1 MTFESTLGGMFLELI
16 SVIVPVYKVEE
27 YLDQCVKSIVEQTY
41 HNLEIILVDDGSPDE
56 CPQKCDEWTKQDKRI
71 RVIHKK
77 NGGLSDARN
86 VGLRMASGTYVSFI
100 DSDDWISPDFY
111 ENLYHSIIK
120 NNAQIAASGI
130 IWAYK
135 DHLQNDKFMYNK
147 QVFSSEEALS
157 TLIQGRGFY
166 AVAWNKLYRKTLFEE
181 IEFPVGK
188 LHEDEFVT
196 YRLVGKAT
204 KLVLCQK
211 VIYYYRQR
219 EGSIMQEWSI
229 KHLDALD
236 AFFQRNAYLAKYYPK
251 LYVGDKVNLL
261 MACVGFFRECSK
273 LSNSQIEKN
282 KIREN
287 SKNIKFTIKEL
298 SMLDRKSLINVIKG
312 KVFFAYAYR
321 HYE

>member
-1 MTFESTLGGMFLELI
+1 MELI

-27 YLDQCVKSIVEQTY
+27 YLDHCVKSIVEQTY
-41 HNLEIILVDDGSPDE
+41 HNLEIILVDDGSPDK
-56 CPQKCDEWTKQDKRI
+56 CPLKCDEWAKQDNRI

-86 VGLRMASGTYVSFI
+86 VGLQVATGSYISFI

-111 ENLYHSIIK
+111 ENLYRSIIK

-130 IWAYK
+130 TWAYK
-135 DHLQNDKFMYNK
+135 DYLQNDKLINK
-147 QVFSSEEALS
+147 QVFSSEEALN
-157 TLIQGRGFY
+157 TLIQGQGFY
-166 AVAWNKLYRKTLFEE
+166 AVAWNKLYKRTLFEG

-219 EGSIMQEWSI
+219 SGSIMHEWSSA
-229 KHLDALD
+229 HLDVLE
-236 AFFQRNAYLAKYYPK
+236 AFKERMDFMYKCYPNLYLKSKYSLYLASVYNAKELLNFSNNISEKEITIILKYTTT
-251 LYVGDKVNLL
+251 L
-261 MACVGFFRECSK
+261 
-273 LSNSQIEKN
+273 
-282 KIREN
+282 
-287 SKNIKFTIKEL
+287 KFTLADFIKL
-298 SMLDRKSLINVIKG
+298 GMKKSIFILRGRLILWKLKN
-312 KVFFAYAYR
+312 
-321 HYE
+321 

>member
-1 MTFESTLGGMFLELI
+1 MELI

-27 YLDQCVKSIVEQTY
+27 YLDQCVKSIVGQTY

-56 CPQKCDEWTKQDKRI
+56 CPRKCDEWTKQDKRI

-86 VGLRMASGTYVSFI
+86 AGLRMASGTYVSFI

-111 ENLYHSIIK
+111 ENLYCSIIK

-135 DHLQNDKFMYNK
+135 DHLQSDKFIYNK

-166 AVAWNKLYRKTLFEE
+166 AVAWNKLYRKTLFEG

-261 MACVGFFRECSK
+261 MACVGFFRESSK

-282 KIREN
+282 EIREK

-321 HYE
+321 YYE

>member
-1 MTFESTLGGMFLELI
+1 MPESILGGMFLELI

-27 YLDQCVKSIVEQTY
+27 YLDHCIKSIVEQTY

-56 CPQKCDEWTKQDKRI
+56 CPLKCDEWAKQDKRI

-86 VGLRMASGTYVSFI
+86 IGLQMASGSYISFI

-130 IWAYK
+130 TWAFK
-135 DHLQNDKFMYNK
+135 DYLQNENLIYNK

-166 AVAWNKLYRKTLFEE
+166 AVAWNKLYKSNLFEG

-251 LYVGDKVNLL
+251 LYVSDKVNLL
-261 MACVGFFRECSK
+261 MACVGFFRKCSK
-273 LSNSQIEKN
+273 LADSQLEKK
-282 KIREN
+282 KIWEN

-312 KVFFAYAYR
+312 KVFFVYAYR
-321 HYE
+321 QCK